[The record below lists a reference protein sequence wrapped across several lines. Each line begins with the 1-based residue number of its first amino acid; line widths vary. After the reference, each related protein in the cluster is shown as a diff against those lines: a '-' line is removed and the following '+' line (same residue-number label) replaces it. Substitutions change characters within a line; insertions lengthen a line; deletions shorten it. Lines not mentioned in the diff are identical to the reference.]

1 MGLFDKAKEMATNAA
16 SMAADA
22 ATQKAGEMKAA
33 SDAKAAEKSAKREL
47 AQSFHETRRFGEL
60 SIDSSAHLLKI
71 RHATAKLQK
80 KSGALGTAGKAT
92 MAMMTLGASVAVE
105 AAMKPSDVIVP
116 FSDVR
121 GYAVIQ
127 DDEEIQ
133 GGTLG
138 AAAVGGLLLGGV
150 GAVIGAAGGS
160 RKQKK
165 VVNTMALRVDLR
177 DLDMPCAIVTYIGKP
192 TKTKSGDYQKAVAAM
207 QEAMS
212 CLDLIMETSEK

>member
-1 MGLFDKAKEMATNAA
+1 MGLFD
-16 SMAADA
+16 SMKDA
-22 ATQKAGEMKAA
+22 AAQAVTQKMDEISAA
-33 SDAKAAEKSAKREL
+33 TEAKAIEATERRER
-47 AQSFHETRRFGEL
+47 AQSFHETKRFGEL
-60 SIDSSAHLLKI
+60 SIDSGAQLLKI
-71 RHATAKLQK
+71 RHATAKIK
-80 KSGALGTAGKAT
+80 RKPGALGAAGKAT

-105 AAMKPSDVIVP
+105 AAMKPADVIVP

-121 GYAVIQ
+121 GYSVIC

-138 AAAVGGLLLGGV
+138 AAAVGGILLGGV
-150 GAVIGAAGGS
+150 GVVAGALGGS

-192 TKTKSGDYQKAVAAM
+192 TKTKSGDYQKAVASM

-212 CLDLIMETSEK
+212 CLDLIIAQDS

>member
-1 MGLFDKAKEMATNAA
+1 MGLFDKAKEMAAGAA

-22 ATQKAGEMKAA
+22 ATQKMGEMREANE
-33 SDAKAAEKSAKREL
+33 AKEAERSAKKEL
-47 AQSFHETRRFGEL
+47 SKTFHETKKFGEL
-60 SIDSSAHLLKI
+60 SIDSGNELVKI
-71 RHATAKLQK
+71 KHATAKLK
-80 KSGALGTAGKAT
+80 KQGGALGKAT
-92 MAMMTLGASVAVE
+92 LAMMTGGLSLAAE
-105 AAMKPSDVIVP
+105 AAMKPADYIVP
-116 FSDVR
+116 FSEIR
-121 GYAVIQ
+121 GYSVIQ

-150 GAVIGAAGGS
+150 GAIVGAAGGK

-177 DLDMPCAIVTYIGKP
+177 NIDMPCVIVTYIGRP
-192 TKTKSGDYQKAVAAM
+192 TKTKDGAYRKAVESM

-212 CLDLIMETSEK
+212 CLDLIIEMNDR